1 MPKKRNTPGEPST
14 EALLAQTDASADEVL
29 ASNPRAESFRE
40 QMADENPDA
49 LFADGFDDAI
59 LGPLRRCGQP
69 TLVAYSYAKAVEV
82 LMRRDG
88 MEYEEAVEW
97 MEFNV
102 VGAWMGEHTPTWL
115 CDEPPITGEWHLD
128 GGAGSN

>member
-1 MPKKRNTPGEPST
+1 MSDANDDKAPTT
-14 EALLAQTDASADEVL
+14 ES
-29 ASNPRAESFRE
+29 RAETLRA

-49 LFADGFDDAI
+49 LFADGFEDAI
-59 LGPLRRCGQP
+59 VGPLRRCGQP
-69 TLVAYSYAKAVEV
+69 TLVAYSYAKAVAV

-102 VGAWMGEHTPTWL
+102 LGAWMGPHTPAWI
-115 CDEPPITGEWHLD
+115 CDEPPIE
-128 GGAGSN
+128 

>member
-1 MPKKRNTPGEPST
+1 MSKKQKASGTPSST
-14 EALLAQTDASADEVL
+14 ASPAEGDASTDDAQ
-29 ASNPRAESFRE
+29 ASHHRAKSVRDM
-40 QMADENPDA
+40 MADENPMA

-82 LMRRDG
+82 LMSRDG

-97 MEFNV
+97 MECNV
-102 VGAWMGEHTPTWL
+102 VGAWMGEHTPAWL
-115 CDEPPITGEWHLD
+115 CDEPPIE
-128 GGAGSN
+128 